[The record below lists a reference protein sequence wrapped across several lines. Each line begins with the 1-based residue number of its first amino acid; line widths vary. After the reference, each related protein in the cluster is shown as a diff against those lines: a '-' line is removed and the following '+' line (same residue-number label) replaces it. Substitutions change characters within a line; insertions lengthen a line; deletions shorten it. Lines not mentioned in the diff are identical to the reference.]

1 METIFSQYLAPISV
15 VGTYLCILLIH
26 RYSKVNKKYY
36 LLISMIIGM
45 TISFLYKSFGMTNFI
60 EVLISGALS
69 GVLAY
74 SSYKAINKHFFGKD
88 E

>member
-1 METIFSQYLAPISV
+1 
-15 VGTYLCILLIH
+15 
-26 RYSKVNKKYY
+26 
-36 LLISMIIGM
+36 MIIGM

-74 SSYKAINKHFFGKD
+74 SSYKAINKHFFGK
-88 E
+88 EE